1 MGGGIWWCVGEWTL
15 LLAGQE
21 GGGGRK
27 SIKKKKKIMIT
38 EMDFSEKKSI
48 YRIENMLCIPI
59 HLNYVLKNTVIDE
72 K

>member
-1 MGGGIWWCVGEWTL
+1 
-15 LLAGQE
+15 
-21 GGGGRK
+21 
-27 SIKKKKKIMIT
+27 MIT